1 VRSSIGNA
9 KSASSSTLE
18 PNVWASNN
26 IAQIEIETDID
37 REMREDCLDS
47 TANDNIESAIQYTDS
62 WMDNMFAGS
71 RNSTTW
77 PGLGPPRFRQF
88 PSFLSTMMP
97 ISSRQVPTVQCK
109 IWQRSNTIYSQVS
122 KVSAACSSDALKLSS
137 TYYAAAIFKAVIKG
151 WATLSIQERSNPIL
165 RILRDIDQVFP
176 RLDPTSRVAFMYK
189 SHTALKVR
197 FKLVPVIVRIN

>member
-1 VRSSIGNA
+1 MRSSIGNA
-9 KSASSSTLE
+9 KSASNSTLE

-26 IAQIEIETDID
+26 IAQVEIETDID
-37 REMREDCLDS
+37 REMCEDCLDS
-47 TANDNIESAIQYTDS
+47 TANNNLESAIQYTDS
-62 WMDNMFAGS
+62 WMDNMFSGS
-71 RNSTTW
+71 RNSTW
-77 PGLGPPRFRQF
+77 PGLGPPWSR
-88 PSFLSTMMP
+88 PSPSLLSTMMP

-189 SHTALKVR
+189 SHTVLKVR
-197 FKLVPVIVRIN
+197 FKFVLVIVRID